1 MTADNLVSVTGA
13 ELRLAGFQHD
23 RLQSDL
29 FSADGMEKVSIG
41 LCGRLAHA
49 TRQTLLLHEVHSV
62 PAEAYIDRSP
72 EHVTWKTEW
81 MIPLLEKAVR
91 KNLSVMKFHSHP
103 GGFGHFSRLDDESD
117 RRLFKSLHGWF
128 DKDILHGSAVILPG
142 GRFFGRTVDVAG
154 DFTPIRKIAVAG
166 DDILCWDEPDERAAP
181 PEFALRHAQ
190 LFGSAT
196 TMLLKRLSVAIVGC
210 SGTGS
215 IVVELLARLGIGR
228 IVLIDPDRVEEKN
241 LNRILNTGYQDVL
254 GECYKVDVL
263 SDAVKRMGIGTEI
276 ETYPVNICDSPAAV
290 KAAASCDVLFGCVD
304 KHEGRLLLNKI
315 ASFYLMPYFDL
326 GVRADADGTG
336 NVSYV
341 GGAIHYVQPG
351 KSSLL
356 SRRAISLETARAE
369 YMKRKDP
376 AGYAQQLEEK
386 YIRGVREDRPAVI
399 SLNAQAASMAV
410 NEFLARIH
418 PFRADP
424 NAECARTS
432 FDLTN
437 GLLIK
442 EREDEFPCCE
452 VVRKYVG
459 RGDMRPL
466 LDTPSLDG

>member
-1 MTADNLVSVTGA
+1 MTADSHISVTGA

-23 RLQSDL
+23 QLQSEL
-29 FSADGMEKVSIG
+29 FSPDGMEKVAVG
-41 LCGRLAHA
+41 LCGRLAHP
-49 TRQTLLLHEVHSV
+49 TGQTLLLHEVHPV
-62 PAEAYIDRSP
+62 PAAAYIDRSP
-72 EHVTWKTEW
+72 EHVSWKTEW
-81 MIPLLEKAVR
+81 MVPLLEKAVR

-103 GGFGHFSRLDDESD
+103 GGYGHFSHLDDESD
-117 RRLFKSLHGWF
+117 RRLFRSLHGWF
-128 DKDILHGSAVILPG
+128 DEDLRHGSAVILPD
-142 GRFFGRTVDVAG
+142 GRLFGRTVDAAG
-154 DFTPIRKIAVAG
+154 DFAPFRKIAVAG
-166 DDILCWDEPDERAAP
+166 DDILCWDEPAESAAP
-181 PEFALRHAQ
+181 PDFALRHAQ

-196 TMLLKRLSVAIVGC
+196 TMLLNRLSVAIVGC

-215 IVVELLARLGIGR
+215 IVAELLARLGIGR

-241 LNRILNTGYQDVL
+241 LNRILNSGYQDVL
-254 GECYKVDVL
+254 GERYKVDVL
-263 SDAVKRMGIGTEI
+263 NDAVKRMGVGTEL

-304 KHEGRLLLNKI
+304 KHEGRLILNKI
-315 ASFYLMPYFDL
+315 ASFYLLPYFDL

-356 SRRAISLETARAE
+356 SRGATNLETARAE

-376 AGYAQQLEEK
+376 AVYAQQLKEK

-442 EREDEFPCCE
+442 ERENEFPRCD

-466 LDTPSLDG
+466 LDTPSMDG